1 MPRPNKI
8 PRGYKIAIGP
18 AGLLVQIEGVHQ
30 PIIGN
35 VPVAGNTRLR
45 FQRFGAFARQTFK
58 QRHLNL
64 PFRDTGGDMWVHVGR
79 LVTVTDMQ
87 NLLFIADIHW
97 RALAVTAGAEQP
109 DGPESQYHVNP
120 GEAKTARTI
129 QDRKSTRLNS
139 SHVAISYAVFC
150 LKKKKK

>member
-1 MPRPNKI
+1 
-8 PRGYKIAIGP
+8 
-18 AGLLVQIEGVHQ
+18 
-30 PIIGN
+30 
-35 VPVAGNTRLR
+35 
-45 FQRFGAFARQTFK
+45 
-58 QRHLNL
+58 
-64 PFRDTGGDMWVHVGR
+64 MWVHVGR

-129 QDRKSTRLNS
+129 HGVKGPLIVLQKHQNCRVEDRKSTRLNS
-139 SHVAISYAVFC
+139 SHVAISYAAFC
-150 LKKKKK
+150 LKKKKKQTPEY